1 MALFRSAL
9 LLFAL
14 VLSIPAWATHNRAGE
29 IIICHLGGFT
39 YQVTIITHT
48 KLSAPADRPE
58 LPLDWGDGDVDTIAR
73 TSIIDDPDRDLRRNE
88 YVATHQYTG
97 PGIFTLQFDDQ
108 NRNSGV
114 INVPNSILQ
123 SFCVKTQLI
132 ISPVTGH
139 NCSARFLN
147 PPIQDACINQPWIH
161 NPAAYDPDGDSLSFE
176 PAVCLGLNCEPILGY
191 TFPGPN
197 YNIDPITGTITW
209 NAPSLIGEYNIAFI
223 VREWRR
229 ENGVLFEVGWVT
241 RDMQI
246 TVVACS
252 NQPPV
257 IAAVADT
264 CVEAGTFLT
273 FDVQASD
280 PDFGQVVTLTAL
292 GQPFILANS
301 PATFV
306 SSPAPSATGQFSWPT
321 NCSHVRL
328 QPYQVV
334 FNATDNDPQVQL
346 QDYQTMFITVVAPAP
361 LNPSA
366 AASGSSIILAWDAS
380 ICTNA
385 IGYRIYRRA
394 GLYGFD
400 PAHCE
405 TGVPAY
411 TGYTYLANTAGL
423 NATTYTDNT
432 GLIIGN
438 QYCYMV
444 VAEFADGALSYASEE
459 FCALL
464 DRQVPVITHVSVG
477 TTDVATGRDT
487 VRWSN
492 AYDLDTTARPGP
504 YFFNL
509 YHGTGY
515 TTANELIW
523 TSPTHPFL
531 AHQDTFW
538 LDLNIDTRTT
548 AHVYRVELVGSG
560 GNDTI
565 GSSNVASSVFISTV
579 PDDEELTVVWT
590 LNTPWINSLYEVFRF
605 DGGSWVLIGTSTTGS
620 YVDTGL
626 NNGQE
631 YCYYVRST
639 GAYSNPDIVAP
650 LINYSQEVCGVPEDR
665 TPPCPPT
672 LALNN
677 DCELPLN
684 TLTWNDPNQS
694 CADDTY
700 RYNIYFGDSLDA
712 PLVLIATIN
721 GAENTVFTHTNGSS
735 VAGCYAVTAIDT
747 IGNESP
753 FSNVLCGDNCPLYTL
768 PNVYTPNSDHVND
781 FFVPFP
787 YRGVRSIDLQVFN
800 RWGQVV
806 FETLD
811 PAIGWDGT
819 HMSTGEPVPDG
830 VYYYV
835 CTVIFARLSGS
846 EPTVLKGYVHI
857 LGSGISPRVN

>member
-1 MALFRSAL
+1 
-9 LLFAL
+9 
-14 VLSIPAWATHNRAGE
+14 
-29 IIICHLGGFT
+29 
-39 YQVTIITHT
+39 
-48 KLSAPADRPE
+48 
-58 LPLDWGDGDVDTIAR
+58 
-73 TSIIDDPDRDLRRNE
+73 
-88 YVATHQYTG
+88 
-97 PGIFTLQFDDQ
+97 
-108 NRNSGV
+108 
-114 INVPNSILQ
+114 
-123 SFCVKTQLI
+123 FCVKTQLI

-147 PPIQDACINQPWIH
+147 PPIQDACLNQPWIH
-161 NPAAYDPDGDSLSFE
+161 NPAAYDPDGDSLSYE
-176 PAVCLGLNCEPILGY
+176 PAVCLGLNCEPIMGY
-191 TFPGPN
+191 SFPGPS
-197 YNIDPITGTITW
+197 YSIDPLTGTITW
-209 NAPSLIGEYNIAFI
+209 NAPSLVGEYNIAFI
-223 VREWRR
+223 VHEWRR
-229 ENGVLFEVGWVT
+229 QDGVTYEVGWVT

-246 TVVACS
+246 TVVACA

-257 IAAVADT
+257 LTQVADT
-264 CVEAGTFLT
+264 CVEANTFLT
-273 FDVQASD
+273 FNVHASD
-280 PDFGQVVTLTAL
+280 PDFGQEVTLTAL

-301 PATFV
+301 PASFL
-306 SSPAPSATGQFSWPT
+306 SPSPAQSVNGVFSWNVT
-321 NCSHVRL
+321 CDHVRL

-334 FNATDNDPQVQL
+334 FNAMDNDQPVQL
-346 QDYQTMFITVVAPAP
+346 QDYTTMFITVVAPAP

-366 AASGSSIILAWDAS
+366 TPSGNTIQLAWDAS

-400 PAHCE
+400 PDHCE
-405 TGVPAY
+405 TGVPGY
-411 TGYTYLANTAGL
+411 TGYTYIASTTGL
-423 NATTYTDNT
+423 NATTYTDSN

-438 QYCYMV
+438 EYCYMV
-444 VAEFADGALSYASEE
+444 VAEFDDGALSYASEE

-477 TTDVATGRDT
+477 STDVTTGRDT

-492 AYDLDTTARPGP
+492 AYDLDTMARPGP

-509 YHGTGY
+509 YRGTGY
-515 TTANELIW
+515 TTADQLIW
-523 TSPTHPFL
+523 TSSISPFL
-531 AHQDTFW
+531 AHPDTSY
-538 LDLNIDTRTT
+538 LDTSIDTRTT

-565 GSSNVASSVFISTV
+565 GSSNVASSVFINTV
-579 PDDEELTVVWT
+579 PDDEQLTVVWS
-590 LNTPWINSLYEVFRF
+590 LNTPWINSLYEVYRS
-605 DGGSWVLIGTSTTGS
+605 DGVTWVLVGSSTTGS
-620 YVDTGL
+620 YTDTGL

-684 TLTWNDPNQS
+684 TLTWTNPNHS

-700 RYNIYFGDSLDA
+700 RYNIYYGDSLNA

-721 GAENTVFTHTNGSS
+721 GAEDTVFTHTNGSS

-747 IGNESP
+747 IGNESA
-753 FSNVLCGDNCPLYTL
+753 FSNVVCGDNCPQYTL
-768 PNVYTPNSDHVND
+768 PNIYTPNGDNVND
-781 FFVPFP
+781 FFLPFP

-806 FETLD
+806 FETKD
-811 PAIGWDGT
+811 PAIHWNGT
-819 HMSTGEPVPDG
+819 HKSTGEPLPDG